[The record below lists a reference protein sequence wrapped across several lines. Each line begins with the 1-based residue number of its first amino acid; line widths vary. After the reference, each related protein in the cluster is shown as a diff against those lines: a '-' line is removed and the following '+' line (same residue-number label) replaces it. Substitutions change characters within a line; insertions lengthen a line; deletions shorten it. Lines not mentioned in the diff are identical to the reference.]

1 YGEHNCSWAVDFP
14 GRECIISSWKDSET
28 ISLGSPL
35 DYAPKSCSWLYFNIV
50 EAVAAGK
57 GKSSLAAPKKY
68 GAGFGSR
75 KALHDITNKSKLQ
88 PQASLKTSKSP
99 EVVDFD
105 ITKEGYLHDH
115 RKCIEQQQN
124 QWDSYLSEHI
134 ILHAHDTNIE
144 EHDIKEEVDDRSSNT
159 WDELKEIPMEEFSD
173 LMGCSTQW
181 PSPPDSPIH
190 YHSSLPSSP
199 LPWHFETVEFKLME
213 GEE

>member
-1 YGEHNCSWAVDFP
+1 MASTTVRGQLIFQDENALVAR
-14 GRECIISSWKDSET
+14 GK
-28 ISLGSPL
+28 
-35 DYAPKSCSWLYFNIV
+35 K
-50 EAVAAGK
+50 AVAPGK

-75 KALHDITNKSKLQ
+75 KALYDITNKSKLQ

-105 ITKEGYLHDH
+105 IAKEGYLHDH

-134 ILHAHDTNIE
+134 LLHALDNDIK

-199 LPWHFETVEFKLME
+199 LPWHFETVEFKLIE

>member
-1 YGEHNCSWAVDFP
+1 MASTTVRGQLIFQDENALLAR
-14 GRECIISSWKDSET
+14 GK
-28 ISLGSPL
+28 
-35 DYAPKSCSWLYFNIV
+35 K
-50 EAVAAGK
+50 AVAAGK

>member
-1 YGEHNCSWAVDFP
+1 MSAQSIME
-14 GRECIISSWKDSET
+14 ISFILMVVCFVFSSSET
-28 ISLGSPL
+28 ISLVSPL

-99 EVVDFD
+99 EGVDFD

-134 ILHAHDTNIE
+134 LLHAHGN
-144 EHDIKEEVDDRSSNT
+144 
-159 WDELKEIPMEEFSD
+159 
-173 LMGCSTQW
+173 
-181 PSPPDSPIH
+181 H
-190 YHSSLPSSP
+190 YLSL
-199 LPWHFETVEFKLME
+199 
-213 GEE
+213 